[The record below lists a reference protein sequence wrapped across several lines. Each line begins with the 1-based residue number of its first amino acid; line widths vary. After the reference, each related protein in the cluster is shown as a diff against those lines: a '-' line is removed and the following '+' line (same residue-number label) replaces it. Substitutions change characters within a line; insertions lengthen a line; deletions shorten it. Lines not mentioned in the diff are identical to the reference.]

1 MATLG
6 RWHTAAILG
15 TGCWHFRLRI
25 PVTQLCS
32 GRNVFGGC
40 EPGCGRDTQG
50 LPATMTIT
58 LSLGVR
64 KMAQRNAII
73 RHLPAV
79 ETLGAVTVICT
90 DKTGTL
96 THNEMTV
103 QRVITADEVFE
114 VSRAGYEPHGSFS
127 RSR

>member
-1 MATLG
+1 
-6 RWHTAAILG
+6 
-15 TGCWHFRLRI
+15 
-25 PVTQLCS
+25 
-32 GRNVFGGC
+32 
-40 EPGCGRDTQG
+40 
-50 LPATMTIT
+50 MTIT
-58 LSLGVR
+58 LTLGVR

-127 RSR
+127 RKQVRGFCCQ